1 MEIDFLKETTLSEPL
16 KQSSL
21 LLFNLNCTK
30 KMNEKVKD
38 LLNIRYIKLH
48 FEIRFLYDSHLCAYK
63 PLDLRGGMGYMLMDK
78 YCIADKECGSCAF
91 SQECVMKRV
100 LYAQPEIRPF
110 FVKEGKRDEGSCGLV
125 IECED
130 DRTGFSAGNE
140 LHFNI
145 LLFGKTIAY
154 FRQILDAFTDL
165 GKKGFGPDKAYFE
178 VTRVTNTL
186 GQDLYRDGIV
196 FREHF
201 NICMVRD
208 YVDYRLKKKMGL
220 RAVFHAPAE
229 LWVRKKLITEF
240 DPVVIFSS
248 IARRIYVLNLFE
260 GNDIDMMPIGRD
272 GKDDFIDVPEMSGQH
287 AWVEKNWRY
296 STRTKME
303 YPMLGIK
310 GYIDFAALTEDQ
322 YALLLAGELIHI
334 GKDTRFGYGRYTMVD
349 NRRP

>member
-1 MEIDFLKETTLSEPL
+1 
-16 KQSSL
+16 
-21 LLFNLNCTK
+21 
-30 KMNEKVKD
+30 
-38 LLNIRYIKLH
+38 
-48 FEIRFLYDSHLCAYK
+48 
-63 PLDLRGGMGYMLMDK
+63 MLMDK
-78 YCIADKECGSCAF
+78 YCISDKECDSCAF
-91 SQECVMKRV
+91 AQECVMKRV

-130 DRTGFSAGNE
+130 DRISFLAGDE

-186 GQDLYRDGIV
+186 GQDLYREGKL
-196 FREHF
+196 FREQF
-201 NICMVRD
+201 NVCIVKD
-208 YVDYRLKKKMGL
+208 YVDYRLRKKMGL
-220 RAVFHAPAE
+220 RAVFHTPAE
-229 LWVRKKLITEF
+229 FQIKKKLITEF
-240 DPVVIFSS
+240 DPVVIFRS

-260 GNDIDMMPIGRD
+260 GNDIDTLSVGCD
-272 GKDDFIDVPEMSGQH
+272 GKDNLIDVPEMSYQH
-287 AWVEKNWRY
+287 VWVEKNWRY

-310 GYIDFAALTEDQ
+310 GYINFDSLTEDQ
-322 YALLLAGELIHI
+322 YALLLAGELTHI

-349 NRRP
+349 NRWS